1 MAQVDFRLLNEALQL
16 ISSTTIPAVFFGIN
30 CALYFLCARLFYHQY
45 CKSPSDDRR
54 KLLFSFL
61 YSSVIM
67 IMAGLE
73 LGGNIRFMQLTYINH
88 GGVHGEPQKFES
100 EVDTTFS
107 AMRLLYTMP
116 VFVIP
121 TLNQLMQVS

>member
-1 MAQVDFRLLNEALQL
+1 MAKVDFRLLNSALQL

-30 CALYFLCARLFYHQY
+30 CVLYFLCTQLFYRHY
-45 CKSPSDDRR
+45 CKSPSNDRR

-61 YSSVIM
+61 YSSVM
-67 IMAGLE
+67 VIMAGLE
-73 LGGNIRFMQLTYINH
+73 LGSNTRFMQLAYIDH
-88 GGVHGEPQKFES
+88 GGVHGPQKFEV
-100 EVDTTFS
+100 EVDATFS

>member
-1 MAQVDFRLLNEALQL
+1 MAKVDFRPLNSALQL
-16 ISSTTIPAVFFGIN
+16 ISNTTIPAVFFGIN
-30 CALYFLCARLFYHQY
+30 CALYFLCTQLFYRQY
-45 CKSPSDDRR
+45 GESPSNERR

-61 YSSVIM
+61 YSSVIV

-73 LGGNIRFMQLTYINH
+73 LGGDLRLMQLTYINH

-107 AMRLLYTMP
+107 TMRLLYTMP